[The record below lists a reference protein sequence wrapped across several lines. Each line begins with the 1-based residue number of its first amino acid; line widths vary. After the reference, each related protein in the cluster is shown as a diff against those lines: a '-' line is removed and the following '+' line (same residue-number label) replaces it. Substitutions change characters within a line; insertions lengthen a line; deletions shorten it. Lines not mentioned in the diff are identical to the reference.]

1 MERLREELAAKD
13 LEVQSMRDE
22 QDIVS
27 QIEGES
33 GLSLNTSSSQ
43 STKIQ
48 ELERV
53 IVQLRAE
60 LQSKEDDDATID
72 DPNWTMAAK
81 DPFDF
86 EDDDDNMITNYDLEF
101 TYNDEMVTTP
111 TRLNT
116 SFPSPPSTVPNTP
129 SRSASMSA
137 GIQTS
142 LPIVDSE
149 KDQLKQQLETLQSEV
164 SKLTSTIEFNQD
176 HHSRL
181 EQKLSEYLP
190 ATESHDDTSLDSAL
204 DGVLTQLALSQ
215 SQAIENKNAFSALG
229 EEVNNLGFP
238 SSGPEETLEI
248 IARQFR
254 QARLDLEY
262 LNPGEIPEGFENHK
276 LLDML
281 VSRIKVLV
289 KKSKRNDETI
299 DEYHEQEVSLRQQLS
314 TRIDIGESLNKELY
328 LANNEINN
336 LKDELEQADT
346 SNERLQ
352 SALEGYRQEVAGL
365 EKLIEKVEADGYGKE
380 QSLEAEIAELQ
391 EQFQTEVLRHDTTRA
406 MDEGKDMIRK
416 ELERR
421 LMAVMEAHLQVQA
434 QITALEMSNAEKD
447 QSIEQLESSAS
458 DRERS
463 HGEAL
468 ALRDARVAEL
478 RQEVQRIN
486 SSLENAHSTIAS
498 LRRSNSELEAQVEGE
513 KKRGTLFM
521 QALHDKIAGAIEM
534 STGYLNENISVQ
546 GPSSSPI
553 AAEADNSTSGHKV
566 IRPGQFFDG
575 ALARKGGKKRRR
587 YDSGLGFLEEGD
599 ETEVDMER

>member
-1 MERLREELAAKD
+1 MREELAAKD
-13 LEVQSMRDE
+13 LEVQSMRDD
-22 QDIVS
+22 QDIAS

-33 GLSLNTSSSQ
+33 ELTLNTSSSP

-86 EDDDDNMITNYDLEF
+86 EDDDDNTITNYDLEF

-129 SRSASMSA
+129 SRSASMGA
-137 GIQTS
+137 GIQATFT
-142 LPIVDSE
+142 IVVDQE
-149 KDQLKQQLETLQSEV
+149 KQQLKQQLETLQADV
-164 SKLTSTIEFNQD
+164 LNLTSTIEFNQD

-181 EQKLSEYLP
+181 EQKLFGFLP
-190 ATESHDDTSLDSAL
+190 AEESHDTSLDSAL

-262 LNPGEIPEGFENHK
+262 LTPGEIPEGFENHK

-289 KKSKRNDETI
+289 KKSKRNDEII

-328 LANNEINN
+328 LTNNEINN
-336 LKDELEQADT
+336 LKDELDQADT

-352 SALEGYRQEVAGL
+352 SALEGYRQEVSAL

-380 QSLEAEIAELQ
+380 QRLEAEIADLQ
-391 EQFQTEVLRHDTTRA
+391 EQFQTEVLEHDTTRA
-406 MDEGKDMIRK
+406 VDEGKDMIRD

-421 LMAVMEAHLQVQA
+421 LTSVMEAHSQVQA
-434 QITALEMSNAEKD
+434 QVAALEMSISEKD
-447 QSIEQLESSAS
+447 QTIKQLESSTS
-458 DRERS
+458 DREKS
-463 HGEAL
+463 HGQAL
-468 ALRDARVAEL
+468 ALRDARVSEL
-478 RQEVQRIN
+478 RQELQRIN
-486 SSLENAHSTIAS
+486 SSLENAHSAIAS
-498 LRRSNSELEAQVEGE
+498 LRKSNSELEAQVEGE

-521 QALHDKIAGAIEM
+521 QALHDKMTSAIEM

-546 GPSSSPI
+546 GPSSSFT
-553 AAEADNSTSGHKV
+553 AAEADNSTAGHQV

-575 ALARKGGKKRRR
+575 SLVRKKRRR

-599 ETEVDMER
+599 EAEVDMEM